1 MIFETNDATVKYQFF
16 GGGRDHLKWHKI
28 WEMCCKH
35 LARPHKICAKSQQKK
50 NVGTL
55 NRGFNVIASW
65 QEILFVTLSTLF
77 VAYIYA
83 I

>member
-1 MIFETNDATVKYQFF
+1 
-16 GGGRDHLKWHKI
+16 
-28 WEMCCKH
+28 MCCEH